1 MSENTKTCPF
11 CGEEIMATA
20 KKCKYCGEWLEEQEK
35 EVVQIK
41 QCPICGED
49 IPANATIC
57 EHCGENI
64 GNETTQTLVN
74 TIDKIANL
82 DVNNKWKKRFEAIE
96 KWKVDGIAWKDKP
109 SVRNLSKNEQFALTK
124 TVFCSDIP
132 STLSMLLFGG
142 FYYLAKGL
150 WLKFIVYLLI
160 IGILIMLFGAIGFVG
175 AVIWLFAPF
184 DYYRLKVLG
193 KQW

>member
-1 MSENTKTCPF
+1 MPNETKNCPF

-20 KKCKYCGEWLEEQEK
+20 KKCKHCGEWLEKQEENFETK
-35 EVVQIK
+35 E
-41 QCPICGED
+41 CPVCGES
-49 IPANATIC
+49 IPVNATTC

-64 GNETTQTLVN
+64 GNNTTQNSVN

-82 DVNNKWKKRFEAIE
+82 DVNDKWKKRFEAIDE
-96 KWKVDGIAWKDKP
+96 WKVDGIAWKDKP
-109 SVRNLSKNEQFALTK
+109 SVRNLSIKERLALSK

-132 STLSMLLFGG
+132 STLSMILFGG

-160 IGILIMLFGAIGFVG
+160 MSILIILFGAIGFVS
-175 AVIWLFAPF
+175 AVIWLYAPF

>member
-1 MSENTKTCPF
+1 MPENTKTCPF

-20 KKCKYCGEWLEEQEK
+20 KKCKHCGEWLEKQGENFETK
-35 EVVQIK
+35 E
-41 QCPICGED
+41 CPVCGES
-49 IPANATIC
+49 IPVNATTC
-57 EHCGENI
+57 EHCGEKI
-64 GNETTQTLVN
+64 GNNTTKNSVN

-82 DVNNKWKKRFEAIE
+82 DVNDKWKKRFEAIDE
-96 KWKVDGIAWKDKP
+96 WKVDGIAWKDKP
-109 SVRNLSKNEQFALTK
+109 SIRNLSIKERLALSK

-132 STLSMLLFGG
+132 STLSMILFGG

-160 IGILIMLFGAIGFVG
+160 MSILIILFGAIGFVS
-175 AVIWLFAPF
+175 AVIWLYAPF